1 MSLKGR
7 AVCNQARIGACRAP
21 FLQQRHTLPDKLP
34 QSAVSPWHQLR
45 TLSVTLSLFVGL
57 IVALVGTS
65 VAFLEVRAWERN
77 IDRGLGETARLA
89 CQSVVDELSARDE
102 PLDPQDLR
110 DALHDLLS
118 ADPSLDVLTVLRV
131 KETGTAP
138 RAANSRGIRGAD
150 DHSHHAARLRR
161 GQAHR
166 RATGGGHRADNEGS
180 RRGADRA
187 HGRHEA
193 RRAWN
198 DRCRSQRHA

>member
-65 VAFLEVRAWERN
+65 VAFLEERAWERN

-131 KETGTAP
+131 NTPMLASSTSEP
-138 RAANSRGIRGAD
+138 AAAALSRLPVAGSGPTSTQRIP
-150 DHSHHAARLRR
+150 AAWRP
-161 GQAHR
+161 G
-166 RATGGGHRADNEGS
+166 TGGLDLPCTHRGFVAE
-180 RRGADRA
+180 
-187 HGRHEA
+187 
-193 RRAWN
+193 
-198 DRCRSQRHA
+198 